1 MSDQTQEQR
10 EDDFADV
17 CAAVAILVLVV
28 GTVVYWLQGMPTQ
41 NHVDVI
47 KKAALAAFFMTE
59 Y

>member
-28 GTVVYWLQGMPTQ
+28 GTVVYWLQGMPT
-41 NHVDVI
+41 
-47 KKAALAAFFMTE
+47 
-59 Y
+59 